1 MTTPAPLITDA
12 LPSRWPT
19 VARAVALLTAI
30 IGVLLVAF
38 AWPSVRSSV
47 HDVPIAVAG
56 PAPAVAQIRT
66 ALEQRL
72 PGGFEITEVADT
84 AAAEQLILDR
94 QVYGAID
101 LSAGTPQVVLAS
113 AASTAVAQTLQN
125 IATGLGQAGQSGTP
139 VAVRDLAALPA
150 DDPRGAGLAAGALP
164 LVMGGLLAAVLL
176 IRLVHGTGRRVVGAL
191 AFAATGGLTVAAILQ
206 FWFGSLSGSY
216 PANVG
221 AVALTIAATSL
232 TVLGLESVLG
242 IAGIGIGAVA
252 MMLIGNPLSGT
263 ATAPEMLPG
272 WSGTLGQLLPPGA
285 GGQLLRSTA
294 FFDGRGAGHA
304 IIVLLTWIAFGPALC
319 LIGGLRAHRANKT
332 TAGLQMTRTSPA
344 QAPSAPKFDRF
355 ARNMAEAGQ
364 IRTGLR
370 ERDVLF
376 GLGSSTYDW
385 HDPFGKLFLQTL
397 AMVAEFEANLGH
409 LRTREGRSA
418 IHRIVSHPAP
428 RA

>member
-1 MTTPAPLITDA
+1 MITSAPLVTDA

-19 VARAVALLTAI
+19 VARAVVLLTAI
-30 IGVLLVAF
+30 VGVLLVAF

-56 PAPAVAQIRT
+56 PTSAVAQIRT

-84 AAAEQLILDR
+84 AAAEQLIRDR

-101 LSAGTPQVVLAS
+101 LSAGTPQVIVAS
-113 AASTAVAQTLQN
+113 AASTAVAQTLQTM
-125 IATGLGQAGQSGTP
+125 ATGLGQAEKPGTP

-150 DDPRGAGLAAGALP
+150 DDPRGVGLAAGALP

-176 IRLVHGTGRRVVGAL
+176 IRLVHGTVRRMTGAL

-206 FWFGSLSGSY
+206 FWLNSLSGSY
-216 PANVG
+216 PANAG

-232 TVLGLESVLG
+232 TVLGLEALLG
-242 IAGIGIGAVA
+242 YAGIGIGAVV
-252 MMLIGNPLSGT
+252 MMLIGNPFSGT

-294 FFDGRGAGHA
+294 FFDGRGATHA
-304 IIVLLTWIAFGPALC
+304 VIVLVTWAALGAVLC
-319 LIGGLRAHRANKT
+319 LVGGLRAHRA
-332 TAGLQMTRTSPA
+332 AGLRTTRTSPA
-344 QAPSAPKFDRF
+344 GTTSAPLT
-355 ARNMAEAGQ
+355 AELRAG
-364 IRTGLR
+364 
-370 ERDVLF
+370 RD
-376 GLGSSTYDW
+376 D
-385 HDPFGKLFLQTL
+385 
-397 AMVAEFEANLGH
+397 
-409 LRTREGRSA
+409 
-418 IHRIVSHPAP
+418 
-428 RA
+428 